1 MWWVLLVAG
10 AHAQDVADTD
20 RRAVLQDGLLREAT
34 GDVVGAIALY
44 RNLSSSGSDDDPV
57 RLDALQSLGRL
68 YDELGEVELA
78 REALLEGVR
87 SGSRACQD
95 LLERIDIEAE
105 SIRHVPVRWT
115 FDTPDHGFFH
125 PWTVQDR
132 GAIRLGVDP
141 LGQSALEWSTEPRR
155 RDHLVVGL
163 DRPQPAPEQLRF
175 LVRSSRL
182 EVSLQVVVE
191 DDLGNTW
198 RMPDAVT
205 VAPGAAQTVALRLR
219 DLVPDPPATGALP
232 ADHAWRLALEQDTTG
247 PRNVDDSGERNT
259 VWIDDFELK

>member
-1 MWWVLLVAG
+1 VSI
-10 AHAQDVADTD
+10 TD
-20 RRAVLQDGLLREAT
+20 RRAVLQDGLLREAM
-34 GDVVGAIALY
+34 GDIVGAIALY
-44 RNLSSSGSDDDPV
+44 RTLSSGGADDDPV
-57 RLDALQSLGRL
+57 RLDALQCLGRI
-68 YDELGEVELA
+68 YDEIGEVALA

-105 SIRHVPVRWT
+105 SITTVPVRWT
-115 FDTPDHGFFH
+115 FDTSDHGFFH

-141 LGQSALEWSTEPRR
+141 LGQNALEWSTEPRR

-163 DRPQPAPEQLRF
+163 DRPQPTPEHLRF
-175 LVRSSRL
+175 VIRSSRL
-182 EVSLQVVVE
+182 EVLLQVAVE

-198 RMPDAVT
+198 RMHDALIVQ
-205 VAPGAAQTVALRLR
+205 PGAAQAVVLPLR

-232 ADHAWRLALEQDTTG
+232 ADHAWRLRLEQDTTAA
-247 PRNVDDSGERNT
+247 RNADESAERNT
-259 VWIDDFELK
+259 VWIDDFDLR